1 MSLVPQIADAVGAG
15 IPVVA
20 SGGIMDGRGIAAAL
34 ALGAQGVSLGTR
46 FLGSAESGA
55 ADVYAEALAR
65 HARRRAPSSPTS
77 SRDARRAGSAT
88 ASSTRSLEAD
98 PGTLGWGAQAR
109 ARRRSAP
116 RRRRAGPRRHPA
128 DAGRRGRRAERRRAS
143 PRRRS
148 SRASCARPSGV
159 AWLAEQRRP
168 EAVFPRQLEYLVAL
182 ERERHFGRAARAC
195 HVSQPTLSTGL
206 RKLEAEL
213 GVPLVR
219 RGQRFEGFTRE
230 GERVVLW
237 AHRILADYDGLGHEL
252 SQIRGGLEGT
262 LRIGAIPTSLPT
274 ISLVTS
280 PFCERHPLMHV
291 EVLSLSSREIERRL
305 DAFELDAGLTYL
317 DNEPLGNVRTVPLY
331 RERYVLLCAVDGP
344 FAGRSTV
351 DWAEAATVPLC
362 LLTPDMQNRRI
373 LNDNFAAAGAVATP
387 TVETNSI
394 STLCSHVRR
403 GWSSVMAHAWLSLFG
418 VPEAMRAVPL
428 VGPEVTHSIGIVVPD
443 VEPLPPLADGAR
455 RAVRGASTSRASSTA
470 SSSGSSQQAQ
480 AIDPVY
486 RQVRGFDWRRIG
498 RGCMLRD
505 HDHPPGRISAYAQRP
520 SHNAARPLRRNAP
533 ARLLGRGAR
542 RRRGGLQPRASDR
555 HDRVVRDVLV
565 LQGIERDELPG
576 AEVRAPGDGLEQHR
590 LM

>member
-1 MSLVPQIADAVGAG
+1 M
-15 IPVVA
+15 
-20 SGGIMDGRGIAAAL
+20 
-34 ALGAQGVSLGTR
+34 
-46 FLGSAESGA
+46 
-55 ADVYAEALAR
+55 
-65 HARRRAPSSPTS
+65 
-77 SRDARRAGSAT
+77 
-88 ASSTRSLEAD
+88 
-98 PGTLGWGAQAR
+98 
-109 ARRRSAP
+109 
-116 RRRRAGPRRHPA
+116 
-128 DAGRRGRRAERRRAS
+128 
-143 PRRRS
+143 
-148 SRASCARPSGV
+148 
-159 AWLAEQRRP
+159 
-168 EAVFPRQLEYLVAL
+168 FPRQLEYLVAL

-262 LRIGAIPTSLPT
+262 LRIGAIPTSVPAV
-274 ISLVTS
+274 SLLTS

-291 EVLSLSSREIERRL
+291 EVVSLSSREIERRL
-305 DAFELDAGLTYL
+305 EAFELDAGLTYL

-331 RERYVLLCAVDGP
+331 RERYLLLCAVDGP

-351 DWAEAATVPLC
+351 EWAEAATVPLC

-373 LNDNFAAAGAVATP
+373 LNDNFAAAGAVAAP

-394 STLCSHVRR
+394 SALCSHVRR

-428 VGPEVTHSIGIVVPD
+428 VAPEVTHSIGIVVPAA
-443 VEPLPPLADGAR
+443 EPLAPLAEALVELAR
-455 RAVRGASTSRASSTA
+455 RLDLESELDRLVAGSRAK
-470 SSSGSSQQAQ
+470 AQ
-480 AIDPVY
+480 PIALVY
-486 RQVRGFDWRRIG
+486 RDVHRFDWRRIG
-498 RGCMLRD
+498 RGCMLRAG
-505 HDHPPGRISAYAQRP
+505 P
-520 SHNAARPLRRNAP
+520 P
-533 ARLLGRGAR
+533 AREDFPGMPKGRLTTPLVR
-542 RRRGGLQPRASDR
+542 SGGTLQPATWDEALDVVAEGFNRDAADR
-555 HDRVVRDVLV
+555 HHRVVRDVLV

-576 AEVRAPGDGLEQHR
+576 AEVRAPGDGHEQHR

>member
-1 MSLVPQIADAVGAG
+1 MC
-15 IPVVA
+15 
-20 SGGIMDGRGIAAAL
+20 
-34 ALGAQGVSLGTR
+34 
-46 FLGSAESGA
+46 
-55 ADVYAEALAR
+55 
-65 HARRRAPSSPTS
+65 RR
-77 SRDARRAGSAT
+77 SRDA
-88 ASSTRSLEAD
+88 D
-98 PGTLGWGAQAR
+98 
-109 ARRRSAP
+109 
-116 RRRRAGPRRHPA
+116 
-128 DAGRRGRRAERRRAS
+128 
-143 PRRRS
+143 
-148 SRASCARPSGV
+148 
-159 AWLAEQRRP
+159 
-168 EAVFPRQLEYLVAL
+168 AVFPRQLEYLVAL

-274 ISLVTS
+274 VSLVTS

-317 DNEPLGNVRTVPLY
+317 DNEPLGNVRAVPLY

-362 LLTPDMQNRRI
+362 LLSPDMQNRRI
-373 LNDNFAAAGAVATP
+373 LNDNFAAAGAVASP

-428 VGPEVTHSIGIVVPD
+428 VAPEVTHSIGIVVPD
-443 VEPLPPLADGAR
+443 VEPLPPLADALVELALRLDLEGEVDRLVAGSGSPKR
-455 RAVRGASTSRASSTA
+455 SDSAVYREVRGCRLAENRGAGACYGQEPPAREDLRECPKAVSQRRSYAPAARSSPPPGTRRSTSSRKASA
-470 SSSGSSQQAQ
+470 A
-480 AIDPVY
+480 
-486 RQVRGFDWRRIG
+486 
-498 RGCMLRD
+498 RD
-505 HDHPPGRISAYAQRP
+505 RPTRP
-520 SHNAARPLRRNAP
+520 SPS
-533 ARLLGRGAR
+533 GC
-542 RRRGGLQPRASDR
+542 S
-555 HDRVVRDVLV
+555 
-565 LQGIERDELPG
+565 
-576 AEVRAPGDGLEQHR
+576 RAPRHR
-590 LM
+590 TR

>member
-1 MSLVPQIADAVGAG
+1 M
-15 IPVVA
+15 
-20 SGGIMDGRGIAAAL
+20 
-34 ALGAQGVSLGTR
+34 
-46 FLGSAESGA
+46 
-55 ADVYAEALAR
+55 
-65 HARRRAPSSPTS
+65 
-77 SRDARRAGSAT
+77 
-88 ASSTRSLEAD
+88 
-98 PGTLGWGAQAR
+98 
-109 ARRRSAP
+109 
-116 RRRRAGPRRHPA
+116 
-128 DAGRRGRRAERRRAS
+128 
-143 PRRRS
+143 
-148 SRASCARPSGV
+148 
-159 AWLAEQRRP
+159 
-168 EAVFPRQLEYLVAL
+168 FPRQLEYLVAL

-373 LNDNFAAAGAVATP
+373 LNDNFAAAGAVASP

-428 VGPEVTHSIGIVVPD
+428 VAPGGDALDRHRR
-443 VEPLPPLADGAR
+443 ARRRAAAAARRGAR
-455 RAVRGASTSRASSTA
+455 RARRAASTSRASSTV
-470 SSSGSSQQAQ
+470 SSPA
-480 AIDPVY
+480 
-486 RQVRGFDWRRIG
+486 
-498 RGCMLRD
+498 
-505 HDHPPGRISAYAQRP
+505 
-520 SHNAARPLRRNAP
+520 AARKRKR
-533 ARLLGRGAR
+533 
-542 RRRGGLQPRASDR
+542 
-555 HDRVVRDVLV
+555 
-565 LQGIERDELPG
+565 
-576 AEVRAPGDGLEQHR
+576 
-590 LM
+590 

>member
-1 MSLVPQIADAVGAG
+1 MH
-15 IPVVA
+15 
-20 SGGIMDGRGIAAAL
+20 GRK
-34 ALGAQGVSLGTR
+34 
-46 FLGSAESGA
+46 
-55 ADVYAEALAR
+55 YA
-65 HARRRAPSSPTS
+65 
-77 SRDARRAGSAT
+77 
-88 ASSTRSLEAD
+88 
-98 PGTLGWGAQAR
+98 
-109 ARRRSAP
+109 
-116 RRRRAGPRRHPA
+116 
-128 DAGRRGRRAERRRAS
+128 
-143 PRRRS
+143 
-148 SRASCARPSGV
+148 
-159 AWLAEQRRP
+159 

-262 LRIGAIPTSLPT
+262 LRVGAIPTSVPAV
-274 ISLVTS
+274 SLVTS

-291 EVLSLSSREIERRL
+291 EVVSLSSREIERRL
-305 DAFELDAGLTYL
+305 DAFDLDAGLTYL

-351 DWAEAATVPLC
+351 EWAEAATVPLC

-373 LNDNFAAAGAVATP
+373 LNDNFAAAGALAEP

-394 STLCSHVRR
+394 SALCSHVRR

-428 VGPEVTHSIGIVVPD
+428 VAPEVTHAIGIVVPD
-443 VEPLPPLADGAR
+443 VEPLPPLADALVDLSR
-455 RAVRGASTSRASSTA
+455 RLDLEGELDRLV
-470 SSSGSSQQAQ
+470 SGSRSN
-480 AIDPVY
+480 
-486 RQVRGFDWRRIG
+486 
-498 RGCMLRD
+498 
-505 HDHPPGRISAYAQRP
+505 PPR
-520 SHNAARPLRRNAP
+520 
-533 ARLLGRGAR
+533 
-542 RRRGGLQPRASDR
+542 
-555 HDRVVRDVLV
+555 
-565 LQGIERDELPG
+565 
-576 AEVRAPGDGLEQHR
+576 
-590 LM
+590 